1 MVKKNNRILEN
12 PWLKS
17 PFETAPKAK
26 HSQII
31 TCPSDT
37 EIVHVRDAK
46 AEFWLILG

>member
-1 MVKKNNRILEN
+1 MVEI
-12 PWLKS
+12 PGS
-17 PFETAPKAK
+17 SAPKAK

-46 AEFWLILG
+46 AELWLILG